1 MCGHVKCEFLAYFP
15 WNRTQSNRKDSKQ
28 CFRPEIHGELFLTGL
43 VCGKEV
49 LSSGYYKVF
58 LNGDSTL
65 ELAWSL
71 SGESLALNT
80 QVAPQGDLASSQL
93 VYVLDLILLKEVQH
107 QGSSWLVFYSVSSE
121 KTVLWVGNRMHT
133 YFFFPIFL
141 GNTSGDSTGDRSTS
155 GWSPAVPG
163 SWQWHFCLAAVC
175 TGTLCLLNTAG
186 AVSGWRSLRVH

>member
-28 CFRPEIHGELFLTGL
+28 CFRPEIHGELFLAGL

-49 LSSGYYKVF
+49 LSSGYYKVS

-121 KTVLWVGNRMHT
+121 KTLS
-133 YFFFPIFL
+133 FE
-141 GNTSGDSTGDRSTS
+141 
-155 GWSPAVPG
+155 
-163 SWQWHFCLAAVC
+163 
-175 TGTLCLLNTAG
+175 
-186 AVSGWRSLRVH
+186 